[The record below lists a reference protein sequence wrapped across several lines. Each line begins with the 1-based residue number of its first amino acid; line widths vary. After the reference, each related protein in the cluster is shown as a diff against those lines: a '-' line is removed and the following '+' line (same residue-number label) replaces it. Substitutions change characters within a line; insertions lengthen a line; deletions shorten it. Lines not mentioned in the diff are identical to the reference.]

1 MPLRDPLWEHFN
13 DQDFPNSSP
22 GRYLAPY
29 EDYIDAM
36 RSPSANGDELS
47 ARLHFLWCAYC
58 HFWLAQENNRQAFL
72 FDMQADFHPPN
83 VSRAR
88 HLLLVHLPGHY
99 QWAHPHRDDCFHHER
114 ASPLGFP
121 LGSLMPFIGKVMDDW
136 THPSSTH
143 LHHPPPPC
151 SAQLFS
157 GATCKLNIHEKI
169 KELKPLYPTDAFVAA
184 MHQHLNKNRQN
195 SEHHRAVSKSKNT
208 LENACVSGVEEALTE
223 LLREG
228 SSIYGMVRLG
238 P

>member
-1 MPLRDPLWEHFN
+1 MAIISRAPCRLETPSGNTLTIRISPTAL
-13 DQDFPNSSP
+13 PASSP

-121 LGSLMPFIGKVMDDW
+121 LGSLMPTIGKV
-136 THPSSTH
+136 TGRI
-143 LHHPPPPC
+143 PPLLLPAICTTPLPLVRRSC
-151 SAQLFS
+151 FQEQL
-157 GATCKLNIHEKI
+157 
-169 KELKPLYPTDAFVAA
+169 V
-184 MHQHLNKNRQN
+184 N
-195 SEHHRAVSKSKNT
+195 SIFTKRSKN
-208 LENACVSGVEEALTE
+208 
-223 LLREG
+223 
-228 SSIYGMVRLG
+228 
-238 P
+238 